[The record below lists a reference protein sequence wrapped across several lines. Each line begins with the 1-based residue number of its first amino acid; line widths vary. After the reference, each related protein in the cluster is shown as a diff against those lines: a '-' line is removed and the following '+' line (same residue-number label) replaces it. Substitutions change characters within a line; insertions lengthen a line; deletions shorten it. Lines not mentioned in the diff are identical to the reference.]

1 MGSPVLFPA
10 WAFTELR
17 NLPEGKGGGVVIR
30 NHPHDVLGVS
40 VSDPFELA
48 DADTPETLELL
59 QCLHHA

>member
-1 MGSPVLFPA
+1 MLFPA
-10 WAFTELR
+10 WAFPELK

-30 NHPHDVLGVS
+30 NHPHNILHVP

-59 QCLHHA
+59 RQLSR